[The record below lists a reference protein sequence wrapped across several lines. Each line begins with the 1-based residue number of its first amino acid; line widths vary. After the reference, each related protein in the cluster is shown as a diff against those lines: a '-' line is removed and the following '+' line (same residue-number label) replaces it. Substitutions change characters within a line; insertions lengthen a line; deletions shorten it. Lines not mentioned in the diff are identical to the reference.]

1 MRRLHG
7 GTGEMGLSKLGKR
20 GFSALALTVG
30 VCLAPPGGSMAQ
42 PAEPF
47 PPVQTLPPLQAPPPV
62 QTPPSEQVP
71 PADPALP
78 PELAPPP
85 GQTAA
90 PAPKA
95 PPANQDWR
103 TLRRVDLPAQLVR
116 ATWSET
122 SYLSQGHPIRF
133 GRLSISMQMSGF
145 INKTIV
151 KTSRNAADGLL
162 IENLSCYNTVNGDRK
177 CTLLLN
183 PPGQCYLLV
192 YAESRDA
199 QTERLATSRD
209 ESFDVLCPETLALG
223 R

>member
-20 GFSALALTVG
+20 GFSALALTMG
-30 VCLAPPGGSMAQ
+30 VCLAPSGGSMAQ

-47 PPVQTLPPLQAPPPV
+47 PPVQTLPPVQAPPPE
-62 QTPPSEQVP
+62 QTVP
-71 PADPALP
+71 P
-78 PELAPPP
+78 E
-85 GQTAA
+85 Q
-90 PAPKA
+90 KA
-95 PPANQDWR
+95 PPAGQDWR
-103 TLRRVDLPAQLVR
+103 TLRRVDLPAYLVR

-151 KTSRNAADGLL
+151 KPSRNAADGLL

-183 PPGQCYLLV
+183 PPDQCYLLV

-199 QTERLATSRD
+199 QTERSATSRD
-209 ESFDVLCPETLALG
+209 ESFGVLCPESLALG

>member
-1 MRRLHG
+1 
-7 GTGEMGLSKLGKR
+7 MGLFKLGKSR
-20 GFSALALTVG
+20 FSALALTMG
-30 VCLAPPGGSMAQ
+30 VCLAPSGGSMAQ
-42 PAEPF
+42 PADPF
-47 PPVQTLPPLQAPPPV
+47 PPVQTLPSVQPAPSAQPASPG
-62 QTPPSEQVP
+62 QVP
-71 PADPALP
+71 PMDPALP
-78 PELAPPP
+78 PELGPPP
-85 GQTAA
+85 EPAAA

-95 PPANQDWR
+95 PPPNQDWR

-122 SYLSQGHPIRF
+122 SYLSQGHPVRF
-133 GRLSISMQMSGF
+133 GRMSVTMQMSGI

-183 PPGQCYLLV
+183 PPDQCYLLV

-199 QTERLATSRD
+199 QTERSATSRD
-209 ESFDVLCPETLALG
+209 ESFNVLCPSTLALG